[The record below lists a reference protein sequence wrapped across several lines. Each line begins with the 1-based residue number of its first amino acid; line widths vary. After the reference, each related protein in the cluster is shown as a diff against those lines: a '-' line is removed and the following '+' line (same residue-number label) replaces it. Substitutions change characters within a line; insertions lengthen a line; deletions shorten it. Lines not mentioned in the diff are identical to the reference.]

1 MSMLSQ
7 GSIPMELDHAALKA
21 RHRNE
26 REGYSPA
33 LSLRT
38 HRALSWL
45 ARAEREGDDHDA
57 RFLFLWISFNA
68 AYANEIHDR
77 KAFTE
82 QAVLRNFLA
91 MLVDLD
97 RDKLLYSILWEEF
110 PGAVRVLIDN
120 RYVFGPFWDA
130 QAGRIPA
137 DAWLR
142 PFEDNKAWAHRAMG
156 AMDTAG
162 VLAVVFD
169 RLYTLRNQL
178 VHGGATWNS
187 SVNRN
192 QLRDAVQILGRLVPA
207 MLHLMME
214 HSGRVWGEPSF
225 PVVDRG

>member
-1 MSMLSQ
+1 MDL
-7 GSIPMELDHAALKA
+7 LHASLKA
-21 RHRNE
+21 RHRSE
-26 REGYSPA
+26 REHFSPA

-45 ARAEREGDDHDA
+45 GRAEREADDLDA
-57 RFLFLWISFNA
+57 RFLFLWIAFNA

-82 QAVLRNFLA
+82 QAVLRNFLST
-91 MLVDLD
+91 LVDLD
-97 RDKLLYSILWEEF
+97 TEKRLYKILWDEF

-120 RYVFGPFWDA
+120 RYVFGPFWEA
-130 QAGRIPA
+130 HSGRIPV
-137 DAWLR
+137 DAWER
-142 PFEDNKAWAHRAMG
+142 PFEDNKAWAHKAMG
-156 AMDTAG
+156 AMDTTG

-192 QLRDAVQILGRLVPA
+192 QLRDAGQILGRLVPV
-207 MLHLMME
+207 MIELMMDNPK
-214 HSGRVWGEPSF
+214 RVWGDPNY
-225 PVVDRG
+225 PVVA